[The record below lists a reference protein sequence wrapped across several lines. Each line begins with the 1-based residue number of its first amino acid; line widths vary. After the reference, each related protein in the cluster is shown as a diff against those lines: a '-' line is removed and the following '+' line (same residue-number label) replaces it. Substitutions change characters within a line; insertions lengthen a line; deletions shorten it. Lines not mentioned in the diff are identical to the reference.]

1 MPQWK
6 GLCHAIRSENFK
18 IQVLPTLPTNL
29 KSTDPWQAIGVESWH
44 QTYLFLEVNQ
54 HIPSLEWLGQTVTR
68 VLKSRDVLKQKTLL
82 LHQHLN
88 ILCTKFYVP
97 DASQQ
102 PFHWAYANR
111 GRRVVAQNQLVSP
124 CCTGGDT
131 WRIWLSMS
139 FWNQFLGASEHI
151 VLEFFKHLLCLS
163 GAIHH
168 WSVIAYPT
176 NFVACAALG
185 VRYGQISWQ
194 AQHLEHVMIALM
206 WPAQHFQQ
214 LRIILRGRR
223 STWSTLWF
231 FCVAS
236 AAFSAAKDHF
246 AWQAQHLKHVMIKK
260 WHAAVGKPAIV
271 TCFARLKKLK

>member
-1 MPQWK
+1 MEINVNFEALAWCARSKQRCAQELRSRFHGMPSGCKVKPGQ
-6 GLCHAIRSENFK
+6 
-18 IQVLPTLPTNL
+18 IQVEKN
-29 KSTDPWQAIGVESWH
+29 K
-44 QTYLFLEVNQ
+44 Y
-54 HIPSLEWLGQTVTR
+54 
-68 VLKSRDVLKQKTLL
+68 K
-82 LHQHLN
+82 N
-88 ILCTKFYVP
+88 IL
-97 DASQQ
+97 
-102 PFHWAYANR
+102 YAIFCI
-111 GRRVVAQNQLVSP
+111 L
-124 CCTGGDT
+124 GGDT

-176 NFVACAALG
+176 NFVARAALG
-185 VRYGQISWQ
+185 ARYGQISWQ